1 MDTLVKIIFI
11 PLATVIVFT
20 VATTSLTMAGVDIGD
35 WFATEKSHALIKICD
50 ERRVPRPEKST
61 IWGPVSTG
69 SDIEL
74 YNCRMRELNR

>member
-11 PLATVIVFT
+11 PIATVFVFT
-20 VATTSLTMAGVDIGD
+20 AVTTSLTMAGVDIGD
-35 WFATEKSHALIKICD
+35 YFETEKSHELVRICD
-50 ERRVPRPEKST
+50 ERFVPRPEKST